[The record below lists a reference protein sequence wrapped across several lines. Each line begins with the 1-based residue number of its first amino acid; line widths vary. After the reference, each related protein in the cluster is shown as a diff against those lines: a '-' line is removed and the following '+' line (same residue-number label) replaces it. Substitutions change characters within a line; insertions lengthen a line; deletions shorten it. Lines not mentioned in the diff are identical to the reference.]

1 MTNMGITEEQRREYR
16 DRVIEAIERVLK
28 DNKEKIT
35 DLGDIGNEIGFA
47 VSSITC
53 KEGKDLNV
61 WSFEKDDFEHGF
73 SHGYSLNDGSH

>member
-1 MTNMGITEEQRREYR
+1 MKITEEQRKEYR
-16 DRVIEAIERVLK
+16 NKVVEAIIKNLK
-28 DNKEKIT
+28 DNPTIT

-53 KEGKDLNV
+53 KNGKDLNI

-73 SHGYSLNDGSH
+73 NHGYYLNNGSH